1 MNKRFSGQKGVLM
14 AADRRS
20 QECSAVTA
28 SATRRV
34 VLLGLALALP
44 GTAALGQAIGLSDEI
59 IADPNSGAAL
69 FGFDPVAYFLEERAV
84 PGRFLEERAVPGRSQ
99 LQTVHAGRV
108 WHFIS
113 PANQAAFEADPRPYI
128 PAFGGHD
135 PLGIAAGFAVAGN
148 PQTFVI
154 AENRLF
160 LFRDGNS
167 RAIFLRDPARLDL
180 AERNWPLVRRDMV
193 P

>member
-1 MNKRFSGQKGVLM
+1 M

-44 GTAALGQAIGLSDEI
+44 ATSALGQAIGLSDEI

-69 FGFDPVAYFLEERAV
+69 FGFDPVAY
-84 PGRFLEERAVPGRSQ
+84 FLEERAVPGRSQ

>member
-1 MNKRFSGQKGVLM
+1 M
-14 AADRRS
+14 AADRRGDDS
-20 QECSAVTA
+20 FAVA
-28 SATRRV
+28 ACATRRL
-34 VLLGLALALP
+34 VLLGFALALP
-44 GTAALGQAIGLSDEI
+44 IRPALGQAIGLSDEI

-84 PGRFLEERAVPGRSQ
+84 PGRVQ
-99 LQTVHAGRV
+99 LQTIHAGRV
-108 WHFIS
+108 WHFAS
-113 PANQAAFEADPRPYI
+113 PANQAAFEADPQPYV

-148 PQTFVI
+148 PQTFAVSDK
-154 AENRLF
+154 RLF
-160 LFRDGNS
+160 LFRDDNS

>member
-1 MNKRFSGQKGVLM
+1 M
-14 AADRRS
+14 AGDRRCHDRNRMTARAS
-20 QECSAVTA
+20 RRAV
-28 SATRRV
+28 
-34 VLLGLALALP
+34 LFGLALALP
-44 GTAALGQAIGLSDEI
+44 VSAARGQAIGLSDEI

-69 FGFDPVAYFLEERAV
+69 FGFDPVAYFLEQRAV
-84 PGRFLEERAVPGRSQ
+84 PGRPQ

-108 WHFIS
+108 WHFAS
-113 PANQAAFEADPRPYI
+113 PANQAAFEADPQPYM

-148 PQTFVI
+148 PHTFAV
-154 AENRLF
+154 ADNRLF
-160 LFRDGNS
+160 LFRDDSS
-167 RAIFLRDPARLDL
+167 RAIFLREPARLDL